1 MSNEPGARRWVVVAT
16 RTIVWE
22 TEADSEEE
30 ALYHVQEVIMPE
42 DYPEEDPDEYSFSVH
57 EMAGRVV
64 YPHQEEPAFLAK
76 HDESTADLRRL
87 REMLERL
94 GDLSGLPSHPKSKL
108 YSRRSCISGGLSP
121 REA

>member
-1 MSNEPGARRWVVVAT
+1 MTDQRRWVVVAT
-16 RTIVWE
+16 KTIVWE

-30 ALYHVQEVIMPE
+30 ALYNVQVVIMPE

-76 HDESTADLRRL
+76 HDESTAELQRL
-87 REMLERL
+87 RQMLERL
-94 GDLSGLPSHPKSKL
+94 GDLSGLPKTPESESL
-108 YSRRSCISGGLSP
+108 LQEITDFLARNRR
-121 REA
+121 RDE